1 MLSLRR
7 VRFAVRRCMQCNH
20 SNLDGAIL
28 GHTKHTHT
36 HTQVGLT
43 ASCCSSIAVSRLSE
57 RTISGRRAKRS
68 FFEPV
73 AAVQLYFSVCVSV
86 REGECV
92 YVFQCVSVS
101 QFQRITF
108 RSNFKRHLSSKK
120 NNSAGLLWLFITVRV
135 CLCLCVLYE
144 WVRLVIWFPNQRR
157 TFSRAFGTWYYLPPK
172 ATPRPRVS
180 INRRSIPGKGWSCQ
194 LACSFWG

>member
-1 MLSLRR
+1 MQPQQPGRR
-7 VRFAVRRCMQCNH
+7 DPGPHEA
-20 SNLDGAIL
+20 
-28 GHTKHTHT
+28 HT

-73 AAVQLYFSVCVSV
+73 AAVQLYFSACVSV

-120 NNSAGLLWLFITVRV
+120 KQQRGIAVTFLS
-135 CLCLCVLYE
+135 LCVYVYVYVCYMSE
-144 WVRLVIWFPNQRR
+144 C
-157 TFSRAFGTWYYLPPK
+157 
-172 ATPRPRVS
+172 VS
-180 INRRSIPGKGWSCQ
+180 
-194 LACSFWG
+194 